1 MQTIKTKFLSPT
13 DTKPARVKAITTSG
27 IKMLLSWDHGCDTYE
42 NHVAAAKALAEK
54 LKWTGQ
60 WHGGSADDGEM
71 IFVCICGLP
80 VFEVAK

>member
-13 DTKPARVKAITTSG
+13 DTKPARVKATTTSG
-27 IKMLLSWDHGCDTYE
+27 INLTLSWDHGLDTYD
-42 NHVAAAKALAEK
+42 NHVKAAQALAER
-54 LKWTGQ
+54 LKWPGQ

-71 IFVCICGLP
+71 IFVCICGRP